1 MAINPFR
8 WLNSHPRVRVLGGW
22 FCLLVLVLV
31 SLFGGQSIPI
41 GPIYALPVMLI
52 SYDIKLAR
60 GLLIAV
66 IAGMTWTIFATNIG
80 TSLWEVWNPLQP
92 SGSRATS
99 AQVAQADGN
108 AAMAA
113 PDDDTATA
121 RRRIEKKW
129 GSVETFTDPMQQIPL
144 ILSIWAMGT
153 LGFVLV
159 AVGFHTIRSQE
170 FELAKA
176 EQERLKREKE
186 ILNAISMT
194 LNHEIN
200 NPLAIIAGQVG
211 LMELAGGKESAHAKS
226 IQNIQHAVTR
236 ISNFVKELTD
246 IEELRVKTVGSSF
259 QHVDWEGHKNQKLEP
274 SSPAQPPPTA
284 SDSKSG

>member
-1 MAINPFR
+1 MGINPFR
-8 WLNSHPRVRVLGGW
+8 WLNAHPRVRVLGGW
-22 FCLLVLVLV
+22 FSLLVLVLV
-31 SLFGGQSIPI
+31 SLFGGQAIPI
-41 GPIYALPVMLI
+41 GPIYALPVILI

-66 IAGMTWTIFATNIG
+66 VAGLTWTIFATNIG

-92 SGSRATS
+92 SGSRAVS

-108 AAMAA
+108 AALAA
-113 PDDDTATA
+113 PDDDTATT

-211 LMELAGGKESAHAKS
+211 LMEMAGGKESAHAKS

-236 ISNFVKELTD
+236 ISNFVKELSD
-246 IEELRVKTVGSSF
+246 IEELRVKTVGTSF
-259 QHVDWEGHKNQKLEP
+259 QHVDWESAKHPDKTP
-274 SSPAQPPPTA
+274 STQAA
-284 SDSKSG
+284 SVAPDSKNK

>member
-1 MAINPFR
+1 MGINPFR
-8 WLNSHPRVRVLGGW
+8 WLNAHPRVRVFGGW
-22 FCLLVLVLV
+22 LTLLALVLV
-31 SLFGGQSIPI
+31 SLLGGQAIPI
-41 GPIYALPVMLI
+41 GPIYALPVILI

-66 IAGMTWTIFATNIG
+66 VAGITWTIFATNIG

-92 SGSRATS
+92 TGSS
-99 AQVAQADGN
+99 AISSQVALREDAPAVAQAHE
-108 AAMAA
+108 AI
-113 PDDDTATA
+113 A
-121 RRRIEKKW
+121 RKRIEKKW
-129 GSVETFTDPMQQIPL
+129 GSVETFSDPMHQIPL
-144 ILSIWAMGT
+144 IMSIWAMGT

-159 AVGFHTIRSQE
+159 AVGFHTIRAQE
-170 FELAKA
+170 FEMAKA
-176 EQERLKREKE
+176 EQERLKREKA

-211 LMELAGGKESAHAKS
+211 LMEMTGGKESIHAKS

-236 ISNFVKELTD
+236 ISNFVKELSA

-259 QHVDWEGHKNQKLEP
+259 QHVDWESNEEPAAVAPAENPPDSP
-274 SSPAQPPPTA
+274 SS
-284 SDSKSG
+284 K

>member
-8 WLNSHPRVRVLGGW
+8 WLNAHPRVRVLGGW
-22 FCLLVLVLV
+22 LILLGLVLV
-31 SLFGGQSIPI
+31 SLFGGQAIPI
-41 GPIYALPVMLI
+41 GPIYAMPVILI

-66 IAGMTWTIFATNIG
+66 VAGITWTVFATNIG
-80 TSLWEVWNPLQP
+80 TSLWEIWNPIHL
-92 SGSRATS
+92 SGSRAP
-99 AQVAQADGN
+99 VAQIEMHAN
-108 AAMAA
+108 AVAEPPTEEANQ
-113 PDDDTATA
+113 A
-121 RRRIEKKW
+121 RKRIEKKW
-129 GSVETFTDPMQQIPL
+129 GSVETFSDPMQQIPL

-170 FELAKA
+170 FEMAKA
-176 EQERLKREKE
+176 ESERLKREKE
-186 ILNAISMT
+186 ILSAISMT

-211 LMELAGGKESAHAKS
+211 LMEMSGGKESAHAKS

-236 ISNFVKELTD
+236 ISNFVKELSA

-259 QHVDWEGHKNQKLEP
+259 QHIDWEAPKKSEKTP
-274 SSPAQPPPTA
+274 TSTPPPQ
-284 SDSKSG
+284 